1 MDMLKLRTGVEVP
14 GPALLTVVMSFRS
27 LIVTIPITA
36 YGAIMLARD
45 PDYPLPA
52 GMRSDLQREGFIDG
66 DHMPETTRAILCA
79 MATGT
84 GGDMRYVNP
93 VVMPDGDPL

>member
-1 MDMLKLRTGVEVP
+1 MDMIKLRTGIDVP
-14 GPALLTVVMSFRS
+14 GPALLAVVMSFRW
-27 LIVTIPITA
+27 LIVTKPITA
-36 YGAIMLARD
+36 YEAIRLARD
-45 PDYPLPA
+45 PDYALLA
-52 GMRSDLQREGFIDG
+52 GMRLDLQREGFIDG

-93 VVMPDGDPL
+93 VVVPDGNPL